1 MSYDEML
8 SAAKKAVSLAAR
20 LSNEVRKSLLVSDVW
35 TKSDDSPVTVADYGS
50 QAVVSLVL
58 ERELKK
64 EPVSLV
70 AEEDSGELRKVAA
83 ETVLARITELVKD
96 TLATD
101 ESYADS
107 PLSSDDVLN
116 AIDQG
121 KSEGGPKGRH
131 WILDPIGG
139 TRGFIRGEQYAIGLA
154 LLVEGKVVL
163 GVMACPKL
171 PFTTTDT
178 SNNTEKSSPEKMGC
192 LFYGAVGTGTYVQ
205 SLNAD
210 SPPEKVEVSNIDD
223 PAKASFFESYHTPVP
238 IHNTIAKKLGIK
250 DSPIKINSQTK
261 YAALSRG
268 DGEVYLRFT
277 RKPRPESIWNH
288 AAGSILV
295 SEAGGK
301 VTDAAGNPLDFSK
314 GKYLDYKRG
323 IVVTTQKLFPRLLK
337 AVKESIKEEEEE
349 EEEEEEKATSL
360 KLH

>member
-8 SAAKKAVSLAAR
+8 TAAKKAVSLAAR
-20 LSNEVRKSLLVSDVW
+20 LSNEVRKSLLVTDVW
-35 TKSDDSPVTVADYGS
+35 NKTDESPVTVADYGS

-58 ERELKK
+58 ERELKN

-83 ETVLARITELVKD
+83 ESVLARITELVKD
-96 TLATD
+96 TLDSD

-116 AIDQG
+116 AIDRG

-171 PFTTTDT
+171 PLASTA
-178 SNNTEKSSPEKMGC
+178 NGNIQKSSPEKMGC
-192 LFYGAVGTGTYVQ
+192 LFFGSVGTGTYVQ
-205 SLNAD
+205 SL
-210 SPPEKVEVSNIDD
+210 SVGSIPEKVEVSSIDD

-238 IHNTIAKKLGIK
+238 IHNTIAKKLGIM

-277 RKPRPESIWNH
+277 RKARPESIWNH
-288 AAGSILV
+288 AAGSIIV

-301 VTDAAGNPLDFSK
+301 VTDAAGEPLDFSK

-323 IVVTTQKLFPRLLK
+323 IVVTTQKLLPRLLK
-337 AVKESIKEEEEE
+337 AVRESIKEEEEE
-349 EEEEEEKATSL
+349 EEKAASL

>member
-8 SAAKKAVSLAAR
+8 AAAKKAVSLAAR

-35 TKSDDSPVTVADYGS
+35 NKSDDSPVTVADYGS

-58 ERELKK
+58 ERELKN
-64 EPVSLV
+64 EPISLV
-70 AEEDSGELRKVAA
+70 AEEDSAELRKVAA
-83 ETVLARITELVKD
+83 EAVLARITELVKD

-101 ESYADS
+101 ESYAAS
-107 PLSSDDVLN
+107 PLSSDDVLK
-116 AIDQG
+116 AIDSG

-131 WILDPIGG
+131 WVLDPIGG

-171 PFTTTDT
+171 PLASTAG
-178 SNNTEKSSPEKMGC
+178 SNTHKSSPEKVGC
-192 LFYGAVGTGTYVQ
+192 LFFGAVGTGAYVQ
-205 SLNAD
+205 SLNALD
-210 SPPEKVEVSNIDD
+210 SPPVKVEVSSNDD

-250 DSPIKINSQTK
+250 ESPIKINSQTK

-277 RKPRPESIWNH
+277 RKARPESIWNH

-295 SEAGGK
+295 SEAGGR

-323 IVVTTQKLFPRLLK
+323 IVVTTQKLLPRLLK
-337 AVKESIKEEEEE
+337 AVTESLKEEEEE
-349 EEEEEEKATSL
+349 EKKAASL

>member
-8 SAAKKAVSLAAR
+8 AAAKKAVSLAAR

-35 TKSDDSPVTVADYGS
+35 TKSDQSPVTVADYGS

-58 ERELKK
+58 ERELQN

-96 TLATD
+96 TLASD
-101 ESYADS
+101 ESYAAF

-116 AIDQG
+116 AIDRG

-171 PFTTTDT
+171 PLASTAG
-178 SNNTEKSSPEKMGC
+178 NTLKSSPEKTGC

-205 SLNAD
+205 SLNVD
-210 SPPEKVEVSNIDD
+210 SLPVKVEVSSIDD

-250 DSPIKINSQTK
+250 ESPIKINSQTK

-277 RKPRPESIWNH
+277 RKARPESIWNH
-288 AAGSILV
+288 AAGSIIV

-323 IVVTTQKLFPRLLK
+323 IVVTTQKLLPRLLK
-337 AVKESIKEEEEE
+337 AVRESIKEEEDEE
-349 EEEEEEKATSL
+349 ENAASL

>member
-8 SAAKKAVSLAAR
+8 TAAKKAVSLAAR
-20 LSNEVRKSLLVSDVW
+20 LSNEVRKSLLVTDVW
-35 TKSDDSPVTVADYGS
+35 NKSDDSPVTVADYGS

-58 ERELKK
+58 ERELKN

-70 AEEDSGELRKVAA
+70 AEEDSGELRKIAA
-83 ETVLARITELVKD
+83 ENVLARITELVKD
-96 TLATD
+96 TLASD
-101 ESYADS
+101 ESYAAS

-116 AIDQG
+116 AIDRG

-171 PFTTTDT
+171 PFSSTTG
-178 SNNTEKSSPEKMGC
+178 NTLKSSPEKVGC
-192 LFYGAVGTGTYVQ
+192 LFYGSVGTGTYVQ
-205 SLNAD
+205 SLSVD
-210 SPPEKVEVSNIDD
+210 SLPVKVEVSSVDD
-223 PAKASFFESYHTPVP
+223 PAKACFFESYHTPVP

-288 AAGSILV
+288 AAGSIIV

-301 VTDAAGNPLDFSK
+301 VTDAAGDPLDFSK

-323 IVVTTQKLFPRLLK
+323 IVVTTQKLLPRLLK
-337 AVKESIKEEEEE
+337 AVRESIKEEEEE
-349 EEEEEEKATSL
+349 EEKAASV

>member
-8 SAAKKAVSLAAR
+8 AAAKKAVSLAAR

-35 TKSDDSPVTVADYGS
+35 NKSDDSPVTVADYGS
-50 QAVVSLVL
+50 QAVVSIVL
-58 ERELKK
+58 ERELKN

-70 AEEDSGELRKVAA
+70 AEEDSAELRKVAA

-101 ESYADS
+101 ESYAAS
-107 PLSSDDVLN
+107 PLSSDDVLT
-116 AIDQG
+116 AIDSG

-131 WILDPIGG
+131 WVLDPIGG

-154 LLVEGKVVL
+154 LLVDGKVVL

-171 PFTTTDT
+171 PLASTAAGV
-178 SNNTEKSSPEKMGC
+178 NTNKSSPEKVGC
-192 LFYGAVGTGTYVQ
+192 LFFGAVGTGAYVQ
-205 SLNAD
+205 SLNALD
-210 SPPEKVEVSNIDD
+210 SPPVKVEVSSNDD

-238 IHNTIAKKLGIK
+238 IHNTIATKLGIK
-250 DSPIKINSQTK
+250 ESPIKINSQTK

-277 RKPRPESIWNH
+277 RKARPESIWNH

-323 IVVTTQKLFPRLLK
+323 IVVTTQKLLPRLLK
-337 AVKESIKEEEEE
+337 AVRESLKE
-349 EEEEEEKATSL
+349 EEEEEEKAASL

>member
-8 SAAKKAVSLAAR
+8 AAAKKAVSLAAR
-20 LSNEVRKSLLVSDVW
+20 LSNEVRKTLLVSDVW
-35 TKSDDSPVTVADYGS
+35 NKSDESPVTVADYGS
-50 QAVVSLVL
+50 QAVVSIVL
-58 ERELKK
+58 ERELKN
-64 EPVSLV
+64 EPISLV
-70 AEEDSGELRKVAA
+70 AEEDSAELRKVAA

-101 ESYADS
+101 ESYAAS

-116 AIDQG
+116 AIDSG

-131 WILDPIGG
+131 WVLDPIGG

-171 PFTTTDT
+171 PLASTAG
-178 SNNTEKSSPEKMGC
+178 SNTHNKSSSPEKVGC
-192 LFYGAVGTGTYVQ
+192 LFFGAVGTGAYVQ
-205 SLNAD
+205 SLNALD
-210 SPPEKVEVSNIDD
+210 SPPVKVEVSSNDD

-250 DSPIKINSQTK
+250 ESPIKINSQTK

-277 RKPRPESIWNH
+277 RKARPESIWNH

-323 IVVTTQKLFPRLLK
+323 IVVTTQKLLPRLLK
-337 AVKESIKEEEEE
+337 AVRESLKE
-349 EEEEEEKATSL
+349 EEEEEEKAASL
-360 KLH
+360 KLN

>member
-20 LSNEVRKSLLVSDVW
+20 LSNQVRKSLLVSDVW
-35 TKSDDSPVTVADYGS
+35 NKSDDSPVTVADYGS

-58 ERELKK
+58 ERELLN

-70 AEEDSGELRKVAA
+70 AEEDSGELRKIAA

-96 TLATD
+96 TLASD
-101 ESYADS
+101 ESYAAS

-116 AIDQG
+116 AIDRG
-121 KSEGGPKGRH
+121 KSEGGPMGRH

-154 LLVEGKVVL
+154 LLVDGKVVL

-171 PFTTTDT
+171 PLASTAAG
-178 SNNTEKSSPEKMGC
+178 NTLKSLPEKVGC
-192 LFYGAVGTGTYVQ
+192 LFYGSVGNGTYVQ
-205 SLNAD
+205 SLSVD
-210 SPPEKVEVSNIDD
+210 SPPVKVEVSSIDD

-238 IHNTIAKKLGIK
+238 IHNTIATKLGIK
-250 DSPIKINSQTK
+250 ESPIKINSQTK

-277 RKPRPESIWNH
+277 RKARPESIWNH
-288 AAGSILV
+288 AAGSIIV

-323 IVVTTQKLFPRLLK
+323 IVVTTQKLLPRLLI
-337 AVKESIKEEEEE
+337 AVRESIKEEEEE
-349 EEEEEEKATSL
+349 EEKAASL
-360 KLH
+360 QLH